1 MPKLITNDFDKMI
14 EKRLVKMPQ
23 VERIW
28 SLVDR
33 KGGSLFMRYDREVE
47 IIANK
52 HGSPIARDRTKEE
65 SSTSE
70 QAEEILGETI
80 DRLGGY
86 GDRAPRGDYGDHMN
100 DVFAREPTMPR

>member
-28 SLVDR
+28 SLADR
-33 KGGSLFMRYDREVE
+33 KGSSMFARFENEVE
-47 IIANK
+47 RIANK
-52 HGSPIARDRTKEE
+52 HGSLIARDRTKEE

-70 QAEEILGETI
+70 QAEEILGETM

-100 DVFAREPTMPR
+100 DVFDREPHM